1 MDGPIMLDALKTT
14 GKNIGH
20 QISRAWENLSE
31 GWRELLSRSSN
42 ALTHFGQH
50 KDEIKVHGKDGAAS
64 AGSPANTGSELAGF
78 PRWSLLAG
86 EVEETAKEIV
96 VRVELPG
103 MDKAD
108 CSITIE
114 GNLLRLS
121 GEKRALRE
129 THNSTY
135 HVMER
140 AYGAFERTI
149 PLPRNVAID
158 QARASFKNGVLTV
171 HLPKQEASEPRSLQL
186 S

>member
-1 MDGPIMLDALKTT
+1 
-14 GKNIGH
+14 
-20 QISRAWENLSE
+20 
-31 GWRELLSRSSN
+31 
-42 ALTHFGQH
+42 
-50 KDEIKVHGKDGAAS
+50 
-64 AGSPANTGSELAGF
+64 
-78 PRWSLLAG
+78 
-86 EVEETAKEIV
+86 
-96 VRVELPG
+96 

-121 GEKRALRE
+121 GEKRAVRE

-149 PLPRNVAID
+149 PLPRNVAIE

-171 HLPKQEASEPRSLQL
+171 HLPKQEVPEPRSLQL

>member
-1 MDGPIMLDALKTT
+1 MLDALKTT

-50 KDEIKVHGKDGAAS
+50 KDEIKVHGKEDA
-64 AGSPANTGSELAGF
+64 ANTGSELAGF

-121 GEKRALRE
+121 GEKRAVRE

-158 QARASFKNGVLTV
+158 EARASFKNGVLTV
-171 HLPKQEASEPRSLQL
+171 HLPKQEASAPRSLQL

>member
-1 MDGPIMLDALKTT
+1 MLNNLKQT
-14 GKNIGH
+14 GKTLSREIN
-20 QISRAWENLSE
+20 RAWENLAE
-31 GWRELLSRSSN
+31 GWRELLSRSSH
-42 ALTHFGQH
+42 ALTPFTRH
-50 KDEIKVHGKDGAAS
+50 KEEGPQGDG
-64 AGSPANTGSELAGF
+64 LATF
-78 PRWSLLAG
+78 PRWGLVSGDL
-86 EVEETAKEIV
+86 EETARDVV

-108 CSITIE
+108 CRVTID

-121 GEKRALRE
+121 GEKRAVRE

-149 PLPRNVAID
+149 PLPRNVAIE

-171 HLPKQEASEPRSLQL
+171 HLPKQEVSEPRSLQL

>member
-1 MDGPIMLDALKTT
+1 MLDALKTT

-31 GWRELLSRSSN
+31 GWRELLSRSSG

-50 KDEIKVHGKDGAAS
+50 KDEIKVHGKDDAAS
-64 AGSPANTGSELAGF
+64 AASDGSPANTGSELAGF

-121 GEKRALRE
+121 GEKRAVRE

-149 PLPRNVAID
+149 PLPRNVAIE